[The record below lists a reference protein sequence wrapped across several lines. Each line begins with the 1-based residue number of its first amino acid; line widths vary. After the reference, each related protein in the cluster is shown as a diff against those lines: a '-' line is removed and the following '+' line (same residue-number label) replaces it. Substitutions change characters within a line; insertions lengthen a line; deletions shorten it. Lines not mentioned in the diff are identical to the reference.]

1 MTSETCRKNSYQ
13 SLISSTTMGNLM
25 VSTSSSSFSS
35 LGYNLPILLT
45 STLSLLIPLL
55 LHHYIFLFVVL
66 GEEPGKTGPMACWP
80 CCAPDVHVLLQLG
93 LG

>member
-35 LGYNLPILLT
+35 LGYNLRILLT
-45 STLSLLIPLL
+45 STFSLLIPLP
-55 LHHYIFLFVVL
+55 LHHYLFLFVAL
-66 GEEPGKTGPMACWP
+66 GEEPGKDGPTVCWP
-80 CCAPDVHVLLQLG
+80 CCLPDVQVLLQLG